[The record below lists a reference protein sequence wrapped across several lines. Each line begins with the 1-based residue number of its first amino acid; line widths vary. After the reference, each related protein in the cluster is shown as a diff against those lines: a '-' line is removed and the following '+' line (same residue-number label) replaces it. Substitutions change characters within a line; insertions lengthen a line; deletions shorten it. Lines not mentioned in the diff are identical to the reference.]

1 MEKTQVLQEQCS
13 LLSHEGWAPRVGPTM
28 GPTLHVRRGS
38 IAPKTCKNH
47 PLKTC
52 MPQTLLNGIPPSRIE
67 SFSWTLT
74 TKKSSYCI
82 VFFLALLKTT
92 VIEEPV
98 AALFENAGIGNPI
111 TAAHNWCFINC
122 CNRKP
127 IAVVFKNDGIGSSI
141 VAFYNRPYR
150 LGLAMS
156 KLIYLRYQLNK
167 FGLIV
172 LYQLFIF
179 FNNKK
184 NSLHT
189 THACMLDV
197 TKHDGPLELYSTSIS

>member
-74 TKKSSYCI
+74 TKKSSYCS

-92 VIEEPV
+92 VIEELV
-98 AALFENAGIGNPI
+98 AALFEMMVQEILLRQLKTGALLIVAIGSLQRWFSKTMVQEALLQRFI
-111 TAAHNWCFINC
+111 TA
-122 CNRKP
+122 P
-127 IAVVFKNDGIGSSI
+127 IGWVQQCPN
-141 VAFYNRPYR
+141 
-150 LGLAMS
+150 
-156 KLIYLRYQLNK
+156 
-167 FGLIV
+167 
-172 LYQLFIF
+172 
-179 FNNKK
+179 
-184 NSLHT
+184 
-189 THACMLDV
+189 
-197 TKHDGPLELYSTSIS
+197 